1 MKTKSKWFWWC
12 FVPVINWAAWIH
24 ACARTGNRSYA
35 LYAAAYGIPFM
46 ATMVFDPNKKGIT
59 SDIVSGIIAVAW
71 IAGMIHVMLQKD
83 SVDRQIEDRDQRNAG
98 AQQTVPLRPSHLVA
112 QPSPGNQLENVL
124 SNFGASVTNLPPPPP
139 IVQQP
144 RESQLSSEPVTTSRM
159 DLNSANETQM
169 AGLPGVGIILGKK
182 AVMERQRRGGF
193 GSIEE
198 FCEALAMKP
207 HIAERVR
214 PLVEIGPRGNLQGTS
229 TSGRVIDY

>member
-1 MKTKSKWFWWC
+1 M
-12 FVPVINWAAWIH
+12 NWAAWIH
-24 ACARTGNRSYA
+24 AFSRTNNRTHLVFVAVYS
-35 LYAAAYGIPFM
+35 IPFIVAMVVGGLKEEKDLSNKQATKVEDAM
-46 ATMVFDPNKKGIT
+46 AGFAVVLWIGGMV
-59 SDIVSGIIAVAW
+59 
-71 IAGMIHVMLQKD
+71 HVLLQKD
-83 SVDRQIEDRDQRNAG
+83 SVDRQIEDRDQRNTET
-98 AQQTVPLRPSHLVA
+98 QQTVPLRPSHLVA

-144 RESQLSSEPVTTSRM
+144 RESQLSSVPATTSRM

-198 FCEALAMKP
+198 FCEALALKP